1 MPDKPVL
8 RLNLLDVHGKA
19 LGQPCTVKMRHQ
31 TSGAQTVVSVS
42 GKGPVAIS
50 GLTPGVHTVQ
60 VDPASYRAV
69 GRFVDVNTSGTTNA
83 VMNFPVDP
91 AAVKSVKFPKFDK
104 LDSARRRLLA
114 ATKELLGYEGL
125 KGAALYRKLE
135 EDPIKKAGLFN
146 ILAKSEAVVLSN
158 KQPVSGYI
166 REIVE
171 LRGDRFFAVVPKELR
186 EETKNSVLDDIFHEA
201 PDAMHHPPVG
211 FERAGSFKT
220 NDRYGNLQLTFFTDG
235 TDWRADIDIDDAG
248 GLGHVFQVLR
258 NELTDM
264 PTHPYDIREILIY
277 HQRLNPGYT
286 LRV

>member
-8 RLNLLDVHGKA
+8 RLNLLDVHGNA
-19 LGQPCTVKMRHQ
+19 LGQPCTVKLRHQ
-31 TSGAQTVVSVS
+31 TSGAQSVVSAS

-50 GLTPGVHTVQ
+50 GLTPGVYSIQ

-69 GRFVDVNTSGTTNA
+69 GRFVDVRSSGTTNA
-83 VMNFPVDP
+83 VLNFPIDP
-91 AAVKSVKFPKFDK
+91 GAVKSVKFPAFSK
-104 LDSARRRLLA
+104 LGATYRRVLT
-114 ATKELLGYEGL
+114 ATSGLLGYEGV
-125 KGAALYRKLE
+125 KGAALYRKLD
-135 EDPIKKAGLFN
+135 EDHIKKAGMMN
-146 ILAKSEAVVLSN
+146 ILAKCGAVVLSN
-158 KQPVSGYI
+158 KQPVSEYI
-166 REIVE
+166 EEIIE

-186 EETKNSVLDDIFHEA
+186 EETKNSVLDDVFHEA

-220 NDRYGNLQLTFFTDG
+220 NDHYGNLQLTFFTNGD
-235 TDWRADIDIDDAG
+235 DWRADIDIDDAG

-258 NELTDM
+258 NELTHK

-277 HQRLNPGYT
+277 HQRLDPGYT